1 MTDNTQVANGTLAG
15 RLDFSGNDVRSL
27 NDINGTLE
35 ATLQQT
41 QALQLPVLQQLTPYV
56 MPNQSS
62 ATTFNSGE
70 VRARFGRGVVRFER
84 FALVS
89 SLAQLFIEGTVTLQG
104 RLNLDVTAN
113 TGRLGINPAAPLV
126 RLRVLSS
133 LLGGEVLPQI
143 LFLALHGLLRFDY

>member
-1 MTDNTQVANGTLAG
+1 
-15 RLDFSGNDVRSL
+15 
-27 NDINGTLE
+27 
-35 ATLQQT
+35 
-41 QALQLPVLQQLTPYV
+41 

-126 RLRVLSS
+126 RLRIPATGPMPVALLVQVTDYLSNRVIHLRVTGTVKSPTITVEPLS
-133 LLGGEVLPQI
+133 LLTEEAARFFLGRSNLPVTAP
-143 LFLALHGLLRFDY
+143 LP